1 MIRSSLLAVALA
13 ITAALAPSLAWSGDW
28 MPLAIGNRW
37 EYRGATS
44 GSHAV
49 EQITGTFSLRGRVV
63 AIKQYLEG
71 INAGLENYWLLDLD
85 GSVLLA
91 GFLTADGYGV
101 AYEPPIRYLDGPP
114 TVGAKPPQ
122 SITIYDLHT
131 NEVLAAYSEE
141 YDIMED
147 VVLNL
152 PAGSFQALG
161 MGLSPNSGPA
171 VAARRA
177 LTLDGRVLT
186 AVPSAVPGRV
196 SDWFSEGVGV
206 VQYDAGELFQLV
218 GFCQPTPTLVSNWGA
233 LKRLY
238 R

>member
-1 MIRSSLLAVALA
+1 MIRSSRLALA
-13 ITAALAPSLAWSGDW
+13 LVFATALTPSLAWSGDW
-28 MPLAIGNRW
+28 LPLAIGNRW

-44 GSHAV
+44 GSHDV
-49 EQITGTFSLRGRVV
+49 EQITGTFTLRGRVV
-63 AIKQYLEG
+63 AIKTYEEG
-71 INAGLENYWLLDLD
+71 LNAGLENYWLLDPD

-91 GFLTADGYGV
+91 GFLTADGFGI
-101 AYEPPIRYLDGPP
+101 AYEPPIRHLNGPP

-131 NEVLAAYSEE
+131 NEVVAVYNIE
-141 YDIMED
+141 YDVMED
-147 VVLNL
+147 VLLNL

-161 MGLSPNSGPA
+161 VGQSAASGPA

-186 AVPSAVPGRV
+186 AVPSAVPGSV
-196 SDWFSEGVGV
+196 SDWYSEGVGV
-206 VQYDAGELFQLV
+206 VQYSAGELFQLV
-218 GFCQPTPTLVSNWGA
+218 GFGQPTPTLAASWGA
-233 LKRLY
+233 IKRLY